1 MGQNFEAPQKLM
13 TTAFDCEAPT
23 ERTPHV
29 AARLELDAVLDT
41 LGADEVR
48 VLARIALRLRAGSF
62 VYGNLCVRF
71 DERDF
76 RHQEAREELEDALV
90 YLACA
95 WLKAENAP

>member
-1 MGQNFEAPQKLM
+1 MAGRRRPRMG
-13 TTAFDCEAPT
+13 
-23 ERTPHV
+23 
-29 AARLELDAVLDT
+29 
-41 LGADEVR
+41 R

-62 VYGNLCVRF
+62 VYGTLRVAF

-76 RHQEAREELEDALV
+76 RHEEAREELEDALV